1 MSQKVHLTIG
11 EKCYDYYPGVSLYS
25 VSRDFRKDY
34 AHDIILARV
43 DGKLAELSRTMEQD
57 AAVEFVTTGDATG
70 NEVYR
75 RTATMVMLKAFED
88 VLGKENIRKLTVQYS
103 LDKGYYCELDA
114 TMPLTQDL
122 LQQIKDQ
129 MKNIADERVDI
140 IKKEVPKREALEIF
154 RECGMYDK
162 VHLFRFRRS
171 STVNIYML
179 DDTVDYFYGFM
190 APNTSYIRYFDLYLY
205 DEGFV
210 LQLPEPETPEKVDD
224 FEPPAKLF
232 QVLKQ
237 STRWGELLDVRTVA
251 DINQTIADG
260 GFFQLMLVQEALQ
273 EKKIAE
279 IAETIASTGKRII
292 LIAGPSSSGK
302 TTFSHR
308 LSIQLRAHGLRPHP
322 IPVDNYFVDREK
334 TPLDADGKPNFE
346 SLGALDTEELNRDIQ
361 ELLEGKEVEIPVFN
375 FVTGKREASGQK
387 LRIGSTDVLVIE
399 GIHALNDAMTY
410 SIAKENKFKI
420 YISALTQLNIDEHNR
435 IPTTDARLIRRMVRD
450 AAKRGTNAART
461 IGMWQSVRRGE
472 EENIFPYQEEC
483 DVMFNSALIY
493 ELAVLKQ
500 YAEPLLFSVRPDQ
513 PEYEEA
519 RHLLKFLNYFLGVS
533 SENIPNNSIIREFI
547 GGSCF
552 NVG

>member
-1 MSQKVHLTIG
+1 MTIG
-11 EKCYDYYPGVSLYS
+11 EKCYDYYPGVSLHT
-25 VSRDFRKDY
+25 VSRDFRDDY
-34 AHDIILARV
+34 DHDIILARV
-43 DGKLAELSRTMEQD
+43 DGKLTELTKCMEYD
-57 AAVEFVTTGDATG
+57 GEVEFITTGDMTG
-70 NEVYR
+70 NKTYK
-75 RTATMVMLKAFED
+75 RTVCLVMQKAFED
-88 VLGKENIRKLTVQYS
+88 VIGKDLIRRLTVQYS

-114 TMPLTQDL
+114 SEPLTEDL
-122 LQQIKDQ
+122 LKRVKAQ
-129 MKNIADERVDI
+129 MHAIAEEKIEIV
-140 IKKEVPKREALEIF
+140 KKTVPKREAMEIF
-154 RECGMYDK
+154 RECRMYDK
-162 VHLFRFRRS
+162 MHLFQFRRS
-171 STVNIYML
+171 SSVNIYML
-179 DDTVDYFYGFM
+179 DDTIDYHYGYM
-190 APNTSYIRYFDLYLY
+190 APDTSYVRYFDLYLY

-210 LQLPEPETPEKVDD
+210 LQFPDHEAPETVEA

-232 QVLKQ
+232 NVLKQ
-237 STRWGELLDVRTVA
+237 SARWSELLGVRTVA
-251 DINQTIADG
+251 DINQVIADG
-260 GFFQLMLVQEALQ
+260 DFFDLVLVQEALQ

-279 IAETIASTGKRII
+279 IAEAIVSQEKRII

-308 LSIQLRAHGLRPHP
+308 LSIQLRAHGLKPHP
-322 IPVDNYFVDREK
+322 IPVDNYFVDRDK
-334 TPLDADGKPNFE
+334 TPLDANGKPNFE
-346 SLGALDTEELNRDIQ
+346 CLGALDLEGFNRDIQ
-361 ELLEGKEVEIPVFN
+361 GLLEGQEVELPVFN
-375 FVTGKREASGQK
+375 FVTGKREMHGQK
-387 LRIGSTDVLVIE
+387 LQIGSHDVLVIE

-410 SIAKENKFKI
+410 SLPPESKFKI

-435 IPTTDARLIRRMVRD
+435 IPTTDARLIRRLVRD
-450 AAKRGTNAART
+450 AAKRGTSAART

-472 EENIFPYQEEC
+472 EENIFPYQEGC

-519 RHLLKFLNYFLGVS
+519 KRLLKFLDYFLGIS